1 MHQFSF
7 TDRQKEAIHYL
18 SRKHECETLLF
29 GGAAGGGKSYL
40 GCAWQISRRL
50 KYPNTRGLIGRA
62 QLKKLRQTTMK
73 TFWSICNEIG
83 LVKDVHFSYNQQEQ
97 SIKFSNGSEI
107 MLMDLADMPSDV
119 EFTRLG
125 SLEITDYFVDEVAE
139 VSKRAIEILD
149 SRVRY
154 KLIEGKAKGL
164 MTCNPTKGWLY
175 NDYFD
180 AHRAGVLRF
189 DRAFI
194 RSLPD
199 DNPHLPQSYLDKL
212 SRLSERDRKRL
223 KDGDWDYD
231 ESNDRLY
238 HYDDLLRCFRDEIV
252 GNKTKYITADIAALG
267 NDKTIIGLW
276 DGMTLI
282 AVHTLEH
289 KYPNEV
295 AEYIRQLS
303 IENNVRLSNIVVDAD
318 GLGIGV
324 VGILKCQAF
333 NNGGKST
340 QPEVYLNLKSECYF
354 KLGEDISNNQITFVI
369 KEHKQNIIQQLEV
382 VRNYTANTEKKKQV
396 TPKDIIKR
404 MHGFS
409 PDIADMIMM
418 RKYFDL
424 YPNYRRYGI
433 R

>member
-303 IENNVRLSNIVVDAD
+303 IEHNVRLSNIVVDAD

>member
-175 NDYFD
+175 NDFFD

-282 AVHTLEH
+282 AIHTLEH

-333 NNGGKST
+333 NNGGRST
-340 QPEVYLNLKSECYF
+340 QQEVYLNLKSECYF

>member
-180 AHRAGVLRF
+180 AHRAGILRF

-282 AVHTLEH
+282 AIHTLEH

-333 NNGGKST
+333 NNGGRST
-340 QPEVYLNLKSECYF
+340 QQEVYLNLKSECYF

>member
-1 MHQFSF
+1 MHQFVF
-7 TDRQKEAIHYL
+7 IDRQKEAIHYL
-18 SRKHECETLLF
+18 SRKHDCESLVY
-29 GGAAGGGKSYL
+29 GGAAGGGKTYL

-62 QLKKLRQTTMK
+62 QLKKLKQTTMK
-73 TFWSICNEIG
+73 TFWSICKDLE
-83 LVKDVHFSYNQQEQ
+83 LVNGVHYTYNQQEQ
-97 SIKFSNGSEI
+97 TIKFSNGSEI
-107 MLMDLADMPSDV
+107 MLMDLSDMPSDP
-119 EFTRLG
+119 EFSRLG

-154 KLIEGKAKGL
+154 KLIEGKPKGL

-194 RSLPD
+194 RALPD
-199 DNPHLPQSYLDKL
+199 DNQHLEQSYLDKL
-212 SRLSERDRKRL
+212 SRLSERDRRRL
-223 KDGDWDYD
+223 KEGDWDYD

-276 DGMTLI
+276 DGMTLTSL
-282 AVHTLEH
+282 HTLEH

-303 IENNVRLSNIVVDAD
+303 IEHNVRLSNIVVDAD

-333 NNGGKST
+333 NNGGRST

-354 KLGEDISNNQITFVI
+354 KLAEDISNNQITFVI
-369 KEHKQNIIQQLEV
+369 KEHKQNIIKELEV
-382 VRNYTANTEKKKQV
+382 VRNHTANTEKKKQV

-404 MHGFS
+404 THGFS

>member
-7 TDRQKEAIHYL
+7 TDRQKEAIQYL
-18 SRKHECETLLF
+18 SRKNECETLLF

-83 LVKDVHFSYNQQEQ
+83 LIKDVHFSYNQQEQ

-175 NDYFD
+175 NDFFD

-276 DGMTLI
+276 DGMTLTSI
-282 AVHTLEH
+282 HTLEH

-303 IENNVRLSNIVVDAD
+303 IEHNVRLSNIVVDAD

-354 KLGEDISNNQITFVI
+354 KLAEDISNNQITFVI